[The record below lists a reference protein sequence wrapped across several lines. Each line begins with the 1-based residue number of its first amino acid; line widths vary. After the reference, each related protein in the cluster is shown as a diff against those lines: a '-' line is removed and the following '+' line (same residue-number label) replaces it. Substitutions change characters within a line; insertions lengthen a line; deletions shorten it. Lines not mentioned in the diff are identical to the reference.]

1 MAEPAK
7 RDERG
12 LTLVEVLVALAIVF
26 IVFLGLTDSGL
37 VALEYNIQNGLREEG
52 VQVADDVIAASRN
65 LPFLTLSGMLGTDPT
80 QTVTRQVRNLSWPYQ
95 YTRTITALNAD
106 NIQVSVNVHWQ
117 RKGRT
122 FTHQAVAIVRR

>member
-52 VQVADDVIAASRN
+52 VQVADNVIAASRN
-65 LPFLTLSGMLGTDPT
+65 LPFLTLSGMLGTEPP

-106 NIQVSVNVHWQ
+106 NIQVSVNVHWL